1 MFGGGGTGHR
11 VDIEDE
17 RDRTVAED
25 GGPRDPGDGA
35 DVLAQALDH
44 DLLLA
49 EDLIDGQAEALAVFA
64 LDDEDRL
71 FRALAGLPVEHGSR
85 RTGGTISP
93 RSASTSPDPGTLSL
107 GLPATT
113 HSMMLARGTT

>member
-1 MFGGGGTGHR
+1 MSATEPSPR
-11 VDIEDE
+11 WW
-17 RDRTVAED
+17 
-25 GGPRDPGDGA
+25 PRDPGDGA

-71 FRALAGLPVEHGSR
+71 FRACR
-85 RTGGTISP
+85 RARGARIGGTQAVRFHRAAQAP
-93 RSASTSPDPGTLSL
+93 RRIPARSSL
-107 GLPATT
+107 GLLATT